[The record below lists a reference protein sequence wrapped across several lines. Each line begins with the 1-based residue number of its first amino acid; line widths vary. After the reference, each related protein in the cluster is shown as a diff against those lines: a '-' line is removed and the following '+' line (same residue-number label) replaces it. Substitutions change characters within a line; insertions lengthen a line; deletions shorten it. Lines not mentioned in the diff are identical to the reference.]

1 MFLLEKMMLGI
12 LGKVPKIVEGKTLQ
26 GSLDGAYDND
36 YYKFVVPENGTYE
49 IYAKIFL

>member
-12 LGKVPKIVEGKTLQ
+12 LGKVPKNSGRKDFA